1 MRDDDCGHAILIIK
15 IVIEFLEIGLPI
27 VFLFDLFGIVIEV
40 EGVGA
45 GLQFLE
51 KLVSKWGMFY
61 LNSLGRCLASVP
73 LAVPPVPGVV
83 LVPAGVLPGTPGF
96 CGILLIQIK

>member
-1 MRDDDCGHAILIIK
+1 
-15 IVIEFLEIGLPI
+15 
-27 VFLFDLFGIVIEV
+27 
-40 EGVGA
+40 
-45 GLQFLE
+45 
-51 KLVSKWGMFY
+51 MFY